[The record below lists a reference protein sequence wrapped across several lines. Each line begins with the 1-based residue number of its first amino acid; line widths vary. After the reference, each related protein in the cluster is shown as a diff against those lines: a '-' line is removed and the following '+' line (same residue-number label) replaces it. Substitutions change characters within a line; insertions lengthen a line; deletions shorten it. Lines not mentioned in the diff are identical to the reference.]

1 VHWVFADV
9 ADHPFDEGTAFDL
22 VLVAYLHPPRAQRS
36 ALLRRA
42 AQAVAPG
49 GTVLV
54 VGHDLRNLTEGHGGP
69 AEPAVLYAPDA
80 VAADLHGLR
89 IEAARRV
96 QRPVEVDGVTHIAV
110 DTLVRATRPVG
121 GEPGAAY

>member
-1 VHWVFADV
+1 
-9 ADHPFDEGTAFDL
+9 
-22 VLVAYLHPPRAQRS
+22 
-36 ALLRRA
+36 
-42 AQAVAPG
+42 
-49 GTVLV
+49 
-54 VGHDLRNLTEGHGGP
+54 LTEGHGGP

-96 QRPVEVDGVTHIAV
+96 QRPVEVDGTTHIAV